1 MLDPTLKYELRESII
16 RCIKMYWMDVLENK
30 ISK

>member
-1 MLDPTLKYELRESII
+1 
-16 RCIKMYWMDVLENK
+16 MYWMDVLENK